1 MLNQRLYHLF
11 LITTLSIAARAE
23 TSQDITDLFEY
34 RFVELWE
41 HGDAAGIASLWVSD
55 GDWSNVIGS
64 RRIQRGRAAVESV
77 WTIGLQGRDRPE
89 DRAIHVLSRQH
100 PATREVACSRRRD
113 DGICSRWREPD
124 SRGVRLRRPSRGR
137 SIADRFG
144 THGTLTWRLG
154 DPRQFI
160 CLTRRQSLR
169 TVAKIISHS
178 WMDATCSS
186 TSAGK
191 RIF

>member
-1 MLNQRLYHLF
+1 MCSLSILTTDMLNQRLYHLF

-89 DRAIHVLSRQH
+89 DRAIHVRVDNIRQLGKSHALVDVMMAFVPDGENPIREAFVFVVRPEGEVSRIVS
-100 PATREVACSRRRD
+100 ARTA
-113 DGICSRWREPD
+113 
-124 SRGVRLRRPSRGR
+124 RLP
-137 SIADRFG
+137 
-144 THGTLTWRLG
+144 G
-154 DPRQFI
+154 D
-160 CLTRRQSLR
+160 
-169 TVAKIISHS
+169 
-178 WMDATCSS
+178 
-186 TSAGK
+186 
-191 RIF
+191 